1 MTMTNRE
8 WLAGMT
14 DKEFAI
20 WLCQI
25 STCTYCEF
33 GEFCSREGS
42 GTGEWLKKD
51 HKETRNDS

>member
-1 MTMTNRE
+1 MTNRE
-8 WLAGMT
+8 WVRSMT
-14 DKEFAI
+14 DQGLAI

-42 GTGEWLKKD
+42 GTGEWLKKE
-51 HKETRNDS
+51 HKEREQND